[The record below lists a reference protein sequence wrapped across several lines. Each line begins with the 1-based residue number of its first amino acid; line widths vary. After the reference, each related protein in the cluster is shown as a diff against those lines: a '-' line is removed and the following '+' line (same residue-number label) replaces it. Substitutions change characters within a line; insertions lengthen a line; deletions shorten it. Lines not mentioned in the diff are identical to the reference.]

1 MLASAGAAPLLERA
15 AGEAERRFPGAPLV
29 AVVHWR
35 AAATVPPQVER
46 MLASEYRDRP
56 GALVGALRGRRPL
69 ATLVVC
75 DGEPGATLVKALA
88 LCGGGERLV
97 MREDG
102 SIYRLPW
109 DVAPL
114 ARHLLRRLGGGVGRV
129 ARLAGA
135 LCGLPLLLAGAW
147 RWRRR
152 S

>member
-1 MLASAGAAPLLERA
+1 VLAAAAAPLLTRA

-35 AAATVPPQVER
+35 AAAGVPPHLER

-56 GALVGALRGRRPL
+56 GALVGALRARRPL

-75 DGEPGATLVKALA
+75 EGEPGATLMKALV
-88 LCGGGERLV
+88 LCGGGERFV

-102 SIYRLPW
+102 SVYRVPW
-109 DVAPL
+109 DAAAL

-135 LCGLPLLLAGAW
+135 LCGVPLLLAGAW

>member
-1 MLASAGAAPLLERA
+1 VLASAATAPLLERA

-35 AAATVPPQVER
+35 AAASVPPHVER
-46 MLASEYRDRP
+46 VLASEYRDRP
-56 GALVGALRGRRPL
+56 GALVGALRGRRPR

-75 DGEPGATLVKALA
+75 EGEPGATLLKALT

-102 SIYRLPW
+102 SVYRLPW
-109 DVAPL
+109 DVGPL
-114 ARHLLRRLGGGVGRV
+114 ASHLLARLGGGVGRT

-135 LCGLPLLLAGAW
+135 LCGIPVLLAGAW